1 MINGTLLNFGK
12 RYKDNLK
19 VIFDKW
25 TKLHL
30 GLDALSNQKILKGI
44 QRIKTSPNI
53 SALQHNDPI
62 NFMNI
67 QFEFPSQHCDKIGLQ
82 REKCLLKI
90 LKLVGWNWLVQLN
103 VLVYRNQ
110 IIGLDF
116 WAYKKGS
123 KQANVKKQA
132 SLMSDCCLEN

>member
-1 MINGTLLNFGK
+1 MHIITSS
-12 RYKDNLK
+12 
-19 VIFDKW
+19 
-25 TKLHL
+25 KL
-30 GLDALSNQKILKGI
+30 
-44 QRIKTSPNI
+44 

-67 QFEFPSQHCDKIGLQ
+67 QFEFPPRHCGEIGLQ

-116 WAYKKGS
+116 WKAYKKGS
-123 KQANVKKQA
+123 K
-132 SLMSDCCLEN
+132 